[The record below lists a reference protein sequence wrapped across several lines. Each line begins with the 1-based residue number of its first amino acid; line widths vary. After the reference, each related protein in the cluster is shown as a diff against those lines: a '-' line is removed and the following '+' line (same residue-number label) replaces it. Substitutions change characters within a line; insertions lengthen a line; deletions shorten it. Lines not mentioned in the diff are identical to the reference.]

1 MQARLNEFQDIRPYY
16 YEDYYPLTGIDDT
29 TLDNIWLAYQLNRPS
44 DNSGVIIAF
53 RRKSC
58 EKNTIEV
65 KLSGI
70 KPEKKYKVTDLD
82 KNESVI
88 MSGGELADRFVLT
101 LDKPNQSL
109 LIKYKAVE

>member
-1 MQARLNEFQDIRPYY
+1 
-16 YEDYYPLTGIDDT
+16 
-29 TLDNIWLAYQLNRPS
+29 
-44 DNSGVIIAF
+44 
-53 RRKSC
+53 
-58 EKNTIEV
+58 V

-82 KNESVI
+82 KNESI
-88 MSGGELADRFVLT
+88 IISGRELADRFVLT